1 MLERACSIGKLNI
14 RMAGIQKKN
23 RPLIELDLLRALL
36 MVADCGSF
44 TTAATHLHSTQS
56 TISQKVRRLEELT
69 GHRLLTRGTRDV
81 QPTEAGH
88 VLLGHARHMLNVN
101 DQLFDSLAGATV
113 AVTIR
118 LGVPDDFAGT
128 RATRMLAA
136 FNRRHPQVK
145 LEVTTGLSRDLT
157 QAYDRGELDLALVKQ
172 RRNTREAVRCWPEP
186 LHWIDSPQR
195 PCLRQDPVPLVTFP
209 MRGLYRE
216 EMIGAIEAGGRRWRI
231 AFSSS
236 SLASIQDAVADGMGI
251 SLLPRRAITRQHRVL
266 DRRHG
271 LPPVESYEVALFHR
285 PSADALVQVLATELG
300 RLVEA
305 RPRG

>member
-1 MLERACSIGKLNI
+1 MV
-14 RMAGIQKKN
+14 GIQKTN
-23 RPLIELDLLRALL
+23 RPLVELDLLRALL

-81 QPTEAGH
+81 QPTEAGQ

-101 DQLFDSLAGATV
+101 DQLFDSLAGVNV

-136 FNRRHPQVK
+136 FNRKHPQVK

-195 PCLRQDPVPLVTFP
+195 PCLHQDPVPLVTFP

-216 EMIGAIEAGGRRWRI
+216 EMISAIEASRRRWRI

-251 SLLPRRAITRQHRVL
+251 SLLPRRVITRQHKVL

-271 LPPVESYEVALFHR
+271 LPSVDSYEVALFHR
-285 PSADALVQVLATELG
+285 PSADALVQALATELG
-300 RLVEA
+300 RLVTT
-305 RPRG
+305 PRTRG

>member
-1 MLERACSIGKLNI
+1 
-14 RMAGIQKKN
+14 MAGIQKTN

-157 QAYDRGELDLALVKQ
+157 QAYDRASSIWPWSSNAAIPA
-172 RRNTREAVRCWPEP
+172 RRSGAGPSPCTGSTVR
-186 LHWIDSPQR
+186 S
-195 PCLRQDPVPLVTFP
+195 VPAFD
-209 MRGLYRE
+209 RIRC
-216 EMIGAIEAGGRRWRI
+216 RW
-231 AFSSS
+231 
-236 SLASIQDAVADGMGI
+236 
-251 SLLPRRAITRQHRVL
+251 
-266 DRRHG
+266 
-271 LPPVESYEVALFHR
+271 
-285 PSADALVQVLATELG
+285 
-300 RLVEA
+300 
-305 RPRG
+305 

>member
-1 MLERACSIGKLNI
+1 
-14 RMAGIQKKN
+14 MAGIHKTN

-101 DQLFDSLAGATV
+101 DQLFDSLAGVTV

-216 EMIGAIEAGGRRWRI
+216 EMISAIEAGGWRWRI

-271 LPPVESYEVALFHR
+271 LPPVDSYEVALFHR
-285 PSADALVQVLATELG
+285 PSADALVLALATELG